1 MKPKGKIQTQ
11 LVEWAGML
19 PPLDEK
25 RKEWAKGLFKP
36 QAKYYSRRGNNCEF
50 WCQCCGHIEPTLGK
64 WLLADYCIDTWVCP
78 ECGAECE
85 VLPQYSGGWGHNYN
99 PKTGQ
104 FSKSSQDYA
113 LVTLVDVFKGV
124 QVFRTFEVNRWNRRD
139 GNDERGRWRT
149 KPTEWCYEEVWQN
162 WIFENGKEY
171 ITAKSYTRSPFSF
184 SWHYGSGWGIA
195 HHNGH
200 CGGQY
205 VMEDV
210 FELSG
215 HDYFPGKRILPTL
228 RRNGLKTKHVGAHGM
243 DPARLAVRLLTDNRF
258 EEVVKLGQV
267 SLAAYFLDSARHSIG
282 DYIHAIRIC
291 TRNGYTVRD
300 AGLWIDYI
308 DDLVFLGLDTHSP
321 HYVCPKDL
329 RKAHARTSRRR
340 ERIVE
345 ARKREEQAREAKKWE
360 ARYAVAKAP
369 FLGIVFG
376 DDRVVISVLQT
387 VEDVRLEGKAM
398 HHCVFANGYYKKHD
412 RVLLSA
418 RDMKGNRLETIEIG
432 LDPFKVLRSRG
443 LQNGS
448 TKEHQRIV
456 ELCNANM
463 DLFRR
468 AVPKMTV
475 PLHLVGE
482 TANYYQD

>member
-36 QAKYYSRRGNNCEF
+36 QALYYSRRGNNCEF
-50 WCQCCGHIEPTLGK
+50 WCQCCGAIVPTLGK
-64 WLLADYCIDTWVCP
+64 WNLADQISPWTCP
-78 ECGAECE
+78 ECGTECE
-85 VLPQYSGGWGHNYN
+85 VLPQYSGGWGHNYD
-99 PKTGQ
+99 PKTRRY
-104 FSKSSQDYA
+104 SSVADSTR
-113 LVTLVDVFKGV
+113 LVTMADVFKGA
-124 QVFRTFEVNRWNRRD
+124 QVFRTFEVSRWNCRD

-149 KPTEWCYEEVWQN
+149 KPTEYHFAEVWQN
-162 WIFENGKEY
+162 WVFENGKEY
-171 ITAKSYTRSPFSF
+171 ITSKPYTRSPFSF
-184 SWHYGSGWGIA
+184 SWHYCSGWGIA
-195 HHNGH
+195 RHNGH
-200 CGGQY
+200 CTGQY

-210 FELSG
+210 FELDG
-215 HDYFPGKRILPTL
+215 HEWFPGKKIIPIL
-228 RRNGLKTKHVGAHGM
+228 RRNGLKGGLICKGV
-243 DPARLAVRLLTDNRF
+243 DPAKLSIALLKDNRI
-258 EEVVKLGQV
+258 EELVKSGQ
-267 SLAAYFLDSARHSIG
+267 LRIATFMIYRERWEALDAWM
-282 DYIHAIRIC
+282 HAIRIC
-291 TRNGYTVRD
+291 TRNKYIVKD
-300 AGLWIDYI
+300 PDLWFDYL

-340 ERIVE
+340 ERIEE

-418 RDMKGNRLETIEIG
+418 RDMEGNRLETIEIG
-432 LDPFKVLRSRG
+432 LDPFKVLQSRG